1 MKKILVIFLLIF
13 SVDLYSASVQIVDS
27 NNNKLNGFHYTN
39 LKSKSIAL
47 ILHGTRGHQKLELVT
62 SLGLSLLENNID
74 SLSINLSYG
83 INNRQNDF
91 FPCDIE
97 HTHLESDSI
106 DEIKGWFDY
115 IKSLGYKKI
124 YLIGHSRGGLNM
136 IQFYKNLLISDDMLI
151 HSIFLIAPISD
162 TFKDTRKIYKK
173 KYNIDISKLH
183 HQKNQMLKI
192 NFLNCDNA
200 KVSSQTFLNYY
211 DLKRHHGLIKNLKS
225 ADKEVYII
233 TASEDSFVPNTYKRV
248 KEIVKDKK
256 NIKLI
261 MIDDADH
268 FFRDLYFDDLMDVL
282 LEATTE

>member
-1 MKKILVIFLLIF
+1 
-13 SVDLYSASVQIVDS
+13 
-27 NNNKLNGFHYTN
+27 
-39 LKSKSIAL
+39 
-47 ILHGTRGHQKLELVT
+47 
-62 SLGLSLLENNID
+62 
-74 SLSINLSYG
+74 
-83 INNRQNDF
+83 
-91 FPCDIE
+91 
-97 HTHLESDSI
+97 
-106 DEIKGWFDY
+106 
-115 IKSLGYKKI
+115 
-124 YLIGHSRGGLNM
+124 M